1 MITRAHNDHLFSFVF
16 VSFIHIYLTKNQN
29 VIYLFLSKVVKVEST
44 EKIVAYHVDTVLFP
58 NSAITS
64 TEHV

>member
-1 MITRAHNDHLFSFVF
+1 MIIYFRLCLYLLFN
-16 VSFIHIYLTKNQN
+16 IYLTKNQN

>member
-1 MITRAHNDHLFSFVF
+1 MITRAHHDHLFSVVF
-16 VSFIHIYLTKNQN
+16 VSLIHIYFTKNQN
-29 VIYLFLSKVVKVEST
+29 VIYLFLPKIVKVEST

>member
-1 MITRAHNDHLFSFVF
+1 MIIYFRLCLYLLFN
-16 VSFIHIYLTKNQN
+16 IYLTKNQN
-29 VIYLFLSKVVKVEST
+29 VIYLFLSEVVKVEST
-44 EKIVAYHVDTVLFP
+44 EKIVAYHVDTVLFR